1 VTKFT
6 IKIIL
11 IGLFLGFLATAVTM
25 LLGLA
30 IYYAVE
36 SLELFLSAYFLNYAA
51 WVSLSVGLFCTLAW
65 YTYILTLARK
75 YFIQIVDQFVSSFS
89 NQETKK

>member
-1 VTKFT
+1 VIKFT

-11 IGLFLGFLATAVTM
+11 IGLFLGALSTSVTM
-25 LLGLA
+25 LLGIAL
-30 IYYAVE
+30 YYAVE
-36 SLELFLSAYFLNYAA
+36 ATELFLSAYFLNYAA
-51 WVSLSVGLFCTLAW
+51 WLALVIGLGCALAW
-65 YTYILTLARK
+65 YIYILTLARK